1 MASASFVSIEVDNK
15 TLDEVKFML
24 ATVKNGARDAI
35 RLAANQTAVTARSEI
50 AKTVASR
57 IQLTQTRIK
66 KDTHIQKAKFG
77 ATSAQ
82 VIIFKKLIPL
92 VDFPHT
98 VRLRGGISVGIRK
111 GRARELFRH
120 QFKATMRS
128 GHVGIFE
135 RRMLPSGRI
144 ARRLPIDEGF
154 GPHIGEVF
162 HANDEQRVFSEMMAL
177 FQKNL
182 IQKAEF
188 LLKKA

>member
-1 MASASFVSIEVDNK
+1 MSSFVSIEVDNK

-35 RLAANQTAVTARSEI
+35 RLAANQTAGTARSEI

-66 KDTHIQKAKFG
+66 KDVRIRKASFTKTTAEVWILSKF
-77 ATSAQ
+77 
-82 VIIFKKLIPL
+82 VPLI
-92 VDFPHT
+92 DFPHT
-98 VRLRGGISVGIRK
+98 VRLRGGINVGIRK

-120 QFKATMRS
+120 KFEATMS
-128 GHVGIFE
+128 TGHRGIFE
-135 RRMLPSGRI
+135 RRMFASGKV
-144 ARRLPIDEGF
+144 AGRLPIDESF
-154 GPHIGEVF
+154 GPRIGSVF